1 MRSISLSRE
10 SDVALTRV
18 PPKLIALGDSG
29 VFGWGDPEGGGW
41 VERLKR
47 HWMPRPQAPVL
58 YNLGVRGDGLE
69 RLAARLPHEFA
80 VRGELR
86 RQQPQGLL
94 IGIGLNDSARVGRAD
109 GRYQMEPEG
118 FLYGVERLLG
128 QAQALAPLFVLGLTP
143 VNEAAM
149 PFAGCLWY
157 SNSDLAYSN
166 RLLEE
171 ACLNLQVPFLS
182 FWPEAIATRDWHRQL
197 CADGLHCNS
206 AGHRWIFERV
216 SAWPELLAWAG
227 LPPEGSCRLEL
238 GRPVSGLLELKN

>member
-1 MRSISLSRE
+1 MRFISSSLV
-10 SDVALTRV
+10 SDVGLIMV

-29 VFGWGDPEGGGW
+29 VFGWGDSEGGGW

-47 HWMPRPQAPVL
+47 HWMPKPQAPVL

-69 RLAARLPHEFA
+69 HLAVRLPQEFS

-94 IGIGLNDSARVGRAD
+94 IGIGLNDSARVGRVD
-109 GRYQMEPEG
+109 GRYQLEPEG
-118 FLYGVERLLG
+118 FFYGLGRLLG
-128 QAQALAPLFVLGLTP
+128 QAKDLAPLFVLGLTP

-149 PFAGCLWY
+149 PIAGCLWY
-157 SNSDLAYSN
+157 SNGDLAKYN

-182 FWPEAIATRDWHRQL
+182 LWPEAIATGDWQRQL
-197 CADGLHCNS
+197 CADGIHCNS
-206 AGHRWIFERV
+206 EGHRWIFERV
-216 SAWPELLAWAG
+216 SAWPELLTWAN
-227 LPPEGSCRLEL
+227 LPPEGSCLLEA
-238 GRPVSGLLELKN
+238 GRAVSGVQEISN